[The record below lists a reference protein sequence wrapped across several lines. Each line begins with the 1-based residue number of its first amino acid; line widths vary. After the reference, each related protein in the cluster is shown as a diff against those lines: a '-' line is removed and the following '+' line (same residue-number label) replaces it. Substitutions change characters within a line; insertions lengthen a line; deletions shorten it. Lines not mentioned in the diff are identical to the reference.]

1 MTSFLH
7 SRPLR
12 YLIGSVFC
20 GLLVVL
26 FAPQA
31 SAAAC
36 DNNSVRWSASSNRV
50 YVGAGAVCN
59 IPEIQAAEPHANI
72 LQLEPGD
79 IWQVGSSIILQE
91 GATLNIQSP
100 EVRELRLV
108 SNNTGSANDNVYLRA
123 QWGTINIRDTSVTSW
138 DEALGGPDTEYA
150 TYGRSHIQVKSFLE
164 GDTPRESR
172 LDIVNSDI
180 GYLGYYGAEAYGLS
194 WKVLGNTPGIY
205 DQVNVYGDIT
215 NSRIHHNYFG
225 VYSFGLFGGQ
235 WIGNQVHDNVVYGL
249 DPHDDSDS
257 ILIAENNVYG
267 NGSHGI
273 ICSQRCDH
281 LTIRDNQSHDNG
293 GNGIMLH
300 RDTND
305 SLVVNNILTNNLDS
319 GIALFASHRNTIQ
332 GNEAKGNGNGIRLSV
347 GSSDNV
353 IKDNIFTGSKKYGIY
368 FYKGSDLPVNG
379 DGRPKNNQFTNN
391 TIADSV
397 VNGLKLKE
405 GDGNIFT
412 GNTFTKNGKDNLVD
426 EAHGNQ
432 FTNNTISLNTS
443 AGLRFINGSHDNTV
457 NNNEL
462 FNNGK
467 NGLLVENSSG
477 NQIQDNHISK
487 HSQSGV
493 QLIAASNNNL
503 SSNGL
508 AGNTIGVYLKNLS
521 NNNQFSNNNISNSGK
536 YAISVQD
543 SNNNIFTADQY
554 ADVATNGVYAT
565 SKSQNTIIDSLPVW
579 LKVGDSA
586 SRWTMINHNNAV
598 FLYTGYNVTTHL
610 AADQSDTILSSGIT
624 RSLAR
629 YADSKLAATASAGE
643 AVIELNKAF
652 NPPSKT
658 VWKTKSLGAALVDYD
673 LGGLISG
680 QTYQVKK
687 NGGVITTIVASPD
700 GHLQFNDS
708 ASTTLFDNYEIKAL

>member
-7 SRPLR
+7 SRPPR

-26 FAPQA
+26 STPQA

-36 DNNSVRWSASSNRV
+36 DSSAVRWSASSNRV

-59 IPEIQAAEPHANI
+59 VPEIQAAEPHANI
-72 LQLEPGD
+72 IQLEPGD
-79 IWQVGSSIILQE
+79 IWQVGSNIVLQE

-108 SNNTGSANDNVYLRA
+108 SNNTGAANDNVYLRA

-138 DEALGGPDTEYA
+138 DEALGGPDTEYV

-172 LDIVNSDI
+172 LDIINSDI

-235 WIGNQVHDNVVYGL
+235 WIGNQVHDNVVYGF

-300 RDTND
+300 RDAND
-305 SLVVNNILTNNLDS
+305 SLVANNILTNNLDS

-332 GNEAKGNGNGIRLSV
+332 NNEAKGNGNGIRLSV
-347 GSSDNV
+347 GSSGNIIQDNL
-353 IKDNIFTGSKKYGIY
+353 FTGSKKYGLY

-379 DGRPKNNQFTNN
+379 DGRPKNNQFINN
-391 TIADSV
+391 TIANSV

-412 GNTFTKNGKDNLVD
+412 GNTFTKNGKNNLVD
-426 EAHGNQ
+426 DAHGNQ
-432 FTNNTISLNTS
+432 FIGNTISQNAS
-443 AGLRFINGSHDNTV
+443 SGLRFINSSHGNTV
-457 NNNEL
+457 SGNKL

-467 NGLLVENSSG
+467 TGLLVENG
-477 NQIQDNHISK
+477 AGNHINDNTVYG

-493 QLIAASNNNL
+493 ELISSSNN
-503 SSNGL
+503 SVS
-508 AGNTIGVYLKNLS
+508 GNELTGNRIAMYLKNQS
-521 NNNQFSNNNISNSGK
+521 NNNQFSNNNFTSSGQ
-536 YAISVQD
+536 YAVSVQN
-543 SNNNIFTADQY
+543 SNNNVFTAEQY

-565 SKSQNTIIDSLPVW
+565 SKSQNTVVDSLPVW

-586 SRWTMINHNNAV
+586 SRWTMINHNNSV
-598 FLYTGYNVTTHL
+598 FSYTRYNVTTHV
-610 AADQSDTILSSGIT
+610 AADQSDTIFNSVIS

-629 YADSKLAATASAGE
+629 YADSKLAATTSAGE

-652 NPPSKT
+652 NPQSKA
-658 VWKTKSLGAALVDYD
+658 VWRTKSLGAVSVNYD
-673 LGGLISG
+673 LGGLVSG
-680 QTYQVKK
+680 QSYQVRK
-687 NGGVITTIVASPD
+687 NGGVITTIVAGPD
-700 GHLQFNDS
+700 GHLQFGDS